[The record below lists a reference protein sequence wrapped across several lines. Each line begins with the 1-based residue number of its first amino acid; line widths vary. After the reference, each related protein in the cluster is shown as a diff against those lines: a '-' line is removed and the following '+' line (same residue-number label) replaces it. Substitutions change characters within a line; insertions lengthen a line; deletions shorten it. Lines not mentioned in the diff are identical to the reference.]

1 MNISGSWQG
10 KKKVGAISMLKR
22 QCLDMKVSVWSGFCI
37 FSAFNCLWH
46 FGQITSPPHLFSHLI
61 NQNNDS
67 PLNSLFLRGW
77 NKITCKIKY
86 FRDLK
91 TSSECGLVENNI
103 GVLTCLHP
111 FLEMKNLGTQVAF
124 SSLLPVEVGTLE
136 DTRCC
141 GVWISGWMA
150 DWQHLMWF
158 DFSSTNKPRVIGS
171 WLRYLRASKE
181 EQKGNVCLETCQFH
195 Q

>member
-91 TSSECGLVENNI
+91 TSSECGLVENNV
-103 GVLTCLHP
+103 GVLTFLHP
-111 FLEMKNLGTQVAF
+111 FFGDEEPWDTSGIFILA
-124 SSLLPVEVGTLE
+124 SS
-136 DTRCC
+136 
-141 GVWISGWMA
+141 
-150 DWQHLMWF
+150 
-158 DFSSTNKPRVIGS
+158 GS
-171 WLRYLRASKE
+171 WNFGRYKMLWGMNSWLNGWLAAF
-181 EQKGNVCLETCQFH
+181 NVIWLFIHE
-195 Q
+195 